1 MHVAAETWRLRALT
15 NRSLTLM
22 RKIGLTGG
30 IASGKSTVAA
40 MLRELGFDVIFADEI
55 SRHLLDPGQPAY
67 DETVRA
73 FGREI
78 VLADGTLDRKKIA
91 AIVFAD
97 RAKLD
102 RLNAV
107 IHPRVEA
114 QMLKQ
119 LTEWQREGNRK
130 VAFVE
135 AALLVEAGYMKDL
148 DGLVVTWC
156 RPEQQM
162 ERLTARGMSE
172 QEARARI
179 AAQMP
184 VEEKLKL
191 ATYKIDCSQSM
202 DETRRQ
208 VQQLAKTLRD

>member
-1 MHVAAETWRLRALT
+1 
-15 NRSLTLM
+15 M

-55 SRHLLDPGQPAY
+55 SRRLLDPGQSAY
-67 DETVRA
+67 EETVRE

-78 VLADGTLDRKKIA
+78 VRPDGTLDRKKIA

-97 RAKLD
+97 RAQLA
-102 RLNAV
+102 RLNAI

-114 QMLKQ
+114 QILKQ
-119 LTEWQREGNRK
+119 FADWEREENRP

-135 AALLVEAGYMKDL
+135 AALLVEAGYMKNL

-156 RPEQQM
+156 RPEQQV
-162 ERLTARGMSE
+162 ERLVARGMTE
-172 QEARARI
+172 EEARARI
-179 AAQMP
+179 GAQMP

-191 ATYKIDCSQSM
+191 ADHKIDCSGSIE
-202 DETRRQ
+202 ETRRQ
-208 VQQLAKTLRD
+208 VVELAQGFGG

>member
-1 MHVAAETWRLRALT
+1 
-15 NRSLTLM
+15 M

-55 SRHLLDPGQPAY
+55 SRRLLDPGQSAY
-67 DETVRA
+67 EETVRE

-78 VLADGTLDRKKIA
+78 VRPDGTLDRKKIA

-97 RAKLD
+97 RAQLA
-102 RLNAV
+102 RLNAI

-114 QMLKQ
+114 QILKQ
-119 LTEWQREGNRK
+119 FADWEREENRP

-135 AALLVEAGYMKDL
+135 AALLVEAGYMKNL

-156 RPEQQM
+156 RPEQQV
-162 ERLTARGMSE
+162 ERLVARGMTDE
-172 QEARARI
+172 EARARI
-179 AAQMP
+179 GAQMP

-191 ATYKIDCSQSM
+191 ADHKIDCSGSIE
-202 DETRRQ
+202 ETRRQ
-208 VQQLAKTLRD
+208 VGELAKTWRG

>member
-1 MHVAAETWRLRALT
+1 
-15 NRSLTLM
+15 M

-40 MLRELGFDVIFADEI
+40 MLHELGFGVIFADEI
-55 SRHLLDPGQPAY
+55 SRRLLDPGQLAY
-67 DETVRA
+67 EEAIRE

-91 AIVFAD
+91 AIVFAE
-97 RAKLD
+97 RARLD
-102 RLNAV
+102 RLNAI

-114 QMLKQ
+114 QILKQ
-119 LTEWQREGNRK
+119 FGEWEREGKRK

-135 AALLVEAGYMKDL
+135 AALLVEAGYMKSL

-162 ERLTARGMSE
+162 ERLVGRGMSE
-172 QEARARI
+172 EEARARI
-179 AAQMP
+179 GAQMP

-191 ATYKIDCSQSM
+191 ATYRIDCSGSM
-202 DETRRQ
+202 EETRRQ
-208 VQQLAKTLRD
+208 VGELAERLRG

>member
-1 MHVAAETWRLRALT
+1 
-15 NRSLTLM
+15 M

-40 MLRELGFDVIFADEI
+40 MLRELGFDVILADEI
-55 SRHLLDPGQPAY
+55 SRRLLDPGQAAY
-67 DETVRA
+67 DETIRE
-73 FGREI
+73 FGRDI
-78 VLADGTLDRKKIA
+78 VLPDGTLDRKKIA

-97 RAKLD
+97 RAQLD
-102 RLNAV
+102 RLNAI

-114 QMLKQ
+114 QMLQ
-119 LTEWQREGNRK
+119 QFAEWDRERNRK
-130 VAFVE
+130 VVFVE
-135 AALLVEAGYMKDL
+135 AALLVEAGYMENL

-162 ERLTARGMSE
+162 ERLVARGMTE
-172 QEARARI
+172 LEARSRI

-191 ATYKIDCSQSM
+191 ATYKIDCSGSM
-202 DETRRQ
+202 EETRRQ
-208 VQQLAKTLRD
+208 VEELAKTLRGWNAG

>member
-1 MHVAAETWRLRALT
+1 
-15 NRSLTLM
+15 M

-55 SRHLLDPGQPAY
+55 SRMLLGPGEAARH
-67 DETVRA
+67 ETVRE
-73 FGREI
+73 FGPDI
-78 VLADGTLDRKKIA
+78 LGPDGTVDRKKLA
-91 AIVFAD
+91 AIVFAAP
-97 RAKLD
+97 AKLD
-102 RLNAV
+102 RLNAI

-114 QMLKQ
+114 EMLKRFADW
-119 LTEWQREGNRK
+119 EREGRS
-130 VAFVE
+130 VAIVE
-135 AALLVEAGYMKDL
+135 AALLVEAGYMKNL

-162 ERLTARGMSE
+162 ERLVARGMSE
-172 QEARARI
+172 QEARSRI

-191 ATYKIDCSQSM
+191 ATYKIDCSQSIE
-202 DETRRQ
+202 ETRRQ
-208 VQQLAKTLRD
+208 VQELAKTLRG

>member
-1 MHVAAETWRLRALT
+1 
-15 NRSLTLM
+15 M

-40 MLRELGFDVIFADEI
+40 MLRELRFDVIFADEI
-55 SRHLLDPGQPAY
+55 SRRLLDPGQAAY
-67 DETVRA
+67 DETIRE

-78 VLADGTLDRKKIA
+78 VLPDGTLDRKKIA

-97 RAKLD
+97 RAQLD
-102 RLNAV
+102 RLNAI

-114 QMLKQ
+114 QMLQ
-119 LTEWQREGNRK
+119 QFAEWDQERNRK
-130 VAFVE
+130 VVFVE
-135 AALLVEAGYMKDL
+135 AALLVEAGYMKSL

-162 ERLTARGMSE
+162 ERLIARGMTE
-172 QEARARI
+172 LEARSRI

-184 VEEKLKL
+184 VDEKLKL
-191 ATYKIDCSQSM
+191 ATYKIDCSGSM
-202 DETRRQ
+202 EETRRQ
-208 VQQLAKTLRD
+208 VEELAKTLRGWNAG

>member
-1 MHVAAETWRLRALT
+1 
-15 NRSLTLM
+15 M

-40 MLRELGFDVIFADEI
+40 MLREHGFAVIFADEI
-55 SRHLLDPGQPAY
+55 SRRLLDPGQAAY
-67 DETVRA
+67 EETVRE

-91 AIVFAD
+91 AIVFGD
-97 RAKLD
+97 RGKLD
-102 RLNAV
+102 RLNGI

-114 QMLKQ
+114 EILQQ
-119 LTEWQREGNRK
+119 FGEWEREGK
-130 VAFVE
+130 SSVVFVE
-135 AALLVEAGYMKDL
+135 AALLVEAGYMKNL

-162 ERLTARGMSE
+162 ERLIARGMSE
-172 QEARARI
+172 DEAKARI
-179 AAQMP
+179 GAQMP

-191 ATYKIDCSQSM
+191 ATYRIDCSGTM
-202 DETRRQ
+202 EETRRQ
-208 VQQLAKTLRD
+208 VEEVAGRLRG

>member
-1 MHVAAETWRLRALT
+1 
-15 NRSLTLM
+15 M

-55 SRHLLDPGQPAY
+55 SRRLLDPGQAAY
-67 DETVRA
+67 DETVRE

-78 VLADGTLDRKKIA
+78 VLPDGALDRKKIA
-91 AIVFAD
+91 TIVFAD

-102 RLNAV
+102 RLNAIV
-107 IHPRVEA
+107 HPRVEA
-114 QMLKQ
+114 QILKQ
-119 LTEWQREGNRK
+119 FADWDREGNRM

-135 AALLVEAGYMKDL
+135 AALLVEAGYMKNL
-148 DGLVVTWC
+148 DGLIVTWC
-156 RPEQQM
+156 TLEQQM
-162 ERLTARGMSE
+162 ERLTARGMTE
-172 QEARARI
+172 QEAQARI

-191 ATYKIDCSQSM
+191 ATYKIDCSRSIE
-202 DETRRQ
+202 DTRRQ
-208 VQQLAKTLRD
+208 VEELAESLRD

>member
-1 MHVAAETWRLRALT
+1 
-15 NRSLTLM
+15 M

-55 SRHLLDPGQPAY
+55 SRRLLDPGQAAY
-67 DETVRA
+67 DETIRE

-78 VLADGTLDRKKIA
+78 VLPDGTLDRKKIA

-97 RAKLD
+97 RAQLD
-102 RLNAV
+102 RLNAI

-114 QMLKQ
+114 QMLQ
-119 LTEWQREGNRK
+119 QFAEWDQERNRK
-130 VAFVE
+130 VVFVE
-135 AALLVEAGYMKDL
+135 AALLVEAGYMENL

-162 ERLTARGMSE
+162 ERLVARGMTE
-172 QEARARI
+172 LEARSRI

-191 ATYKIDCSQSM
+191 ATYKIDCSGSM
-202 DETRRQ
+202 EDTRRQ
-208 VQQLAKTLRD
+208 VEELAKILRG